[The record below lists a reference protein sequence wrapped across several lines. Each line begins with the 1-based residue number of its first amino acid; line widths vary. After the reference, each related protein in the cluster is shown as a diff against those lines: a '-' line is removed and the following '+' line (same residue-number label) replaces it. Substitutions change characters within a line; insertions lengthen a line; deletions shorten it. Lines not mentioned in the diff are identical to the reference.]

1 MRETSRKKLK
11 AFCYQKLFWPF
22 TIWINCSSD
31 QKFFLITR
39 TILVTKYQSYFISRC
54 CCGLCQ
60 NLKFWI
66 LTCCK
71 SIFHTS
77 SLMKNFVVVV
87 VVVATAWTFKVIQI
101 KNINYLFGRI
111 FLSNHNHMT
120 QFFQSPIFFPQ
131 TILFSV
137 CKIFTIQIASTIYL
151 SRFFLS
157 NHTVHITCFVVFDE
171 LNFISKTCF
180 SYFSRQITAT

>member
-1 MRETSRKKLK
+1 M
-11 AFCYQKLFWPF
+11 
-22 TIWINCSSD
+22 
-31 QKFFLITR
+31 
-39 TILVTKYQSYFISRC
+39 SYFIPRC

-66 LTCCK
+66 FTCCK

-87 VVVATAWTFKVIQI
+87 ATAWTFKVIQT

-131 TILFSV
+131 TIPFSV

-151 SRFFLS
+151 SRFFS
-157 NHTVHITCFVVFDE
+157 VKSHCSHNSFCCFWWVEFYKKN
-171 LNFISKTCF
+171 LF
-180 SYFSRQITAT
+180 SHSSRQITAT